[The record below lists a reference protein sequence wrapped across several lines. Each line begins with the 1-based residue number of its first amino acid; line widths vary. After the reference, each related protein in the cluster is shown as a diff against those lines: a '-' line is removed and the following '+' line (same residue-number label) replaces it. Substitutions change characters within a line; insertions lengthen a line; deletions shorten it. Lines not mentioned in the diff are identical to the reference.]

1 MPKIE
6 KDLLKVKGSDGQW
19 HYIPAV
25 GGGDTPTWEMVQ
37 NKPFSTLGSGLSV
50 DKNGVL
56 SAEGGGGGGSGGE
69 AVKFA
74 VKSSAN
80 VVVSTKDGQTPVEA
94 GGDEVVLEVNVGDI
108 LVISVAPP
116 SSYFA
121 PEGGSGYKEL
131 GSYPTVRRMY
141 VYWILIEGT
150 GDLMLS

>member
-1 MPKIE
+1 MAVITAIKTNLTRISKAKTDIISAITAKGGTVASGAKIE
-6 KDLLKVKGSDGQW
+6 DLPACIRA
-19 HYIPAV
+19 IP
-25 GGGDTPTWEMVQ
+25 T
-37 NKPFSTLGSGLSV
+37 
-50 DKNGVL
+50 
-56 SAEGGGGGGSGGE
+56 GGGGSGGE

-94 GGDEVVLEVNVGDI
+94 GGEVVVLEVNVGDI

-121 PEGGSGYKEL
+121 LEGGSGYKEL
-131 GSYPTVRRMY
+131 GSFSTVRRMY

-150 GDLMLS
+150 GELMLS

>member
-1 MPKIE
+1 MAVITEIETNLTRISKAKTDIISAITAKGGTVASGAKIE
-6 KDLLKVKGSDGQW
+6 DLPACIRA
-19 HYIPAV
+19 IP
-25 GGGDTPTWEMVQ
+25 T
-37 NKPFSTLGSGLSV
+37 
-50 DKNGVL
+50 
-56 SAEGGGGGGSGGE
+56 GGGGSGGE

>member
-1 MPKIE
+1 MAVITKIKTNLTRISKAKTDIISAITAKGGTVASGAKIE
-6 KDLLKVKGSDGQW
+6 DLPACIRA
-19 HYIPAV
+19 IP
-25 GGGDTPTWEMVQ
+25 T
-37 NKPFSTLGSGLSV
+37 
-50 DKNGVL
+50 
-56 SAEGGGGGGSGGE
+56 GGGGSGGE

-80 VVVSTKDGQTPVEA
+80 VVVSTKDGQTPVET

>member
-1 MPKIE
+1 MAVITEIKTNLTRISKAKTDIISAITAKGGTVASGAKIE
-6 KDLLKVKGSDGQW
+6 DLPACIRA
-19 HYIPAV
+19 IP
-25 GGGDTPTWEMVQ
+25 T
-37 NKPFSTLGSGLSV
+37 
-50 DKNGVL
+50 
-56 SAEGGGGGGSGGE
+56 GGGGK
-69 AVKFA
+69 AVEFV
-74 VKSSAN
+74 VKSSVN

-94 GGDEVVLEVNVGDI
+94 GGNVAVLEVNVGDI

-131 GSYPTVRRMY
+131 GSYPTVRRMC

>member
-1 MPKIE
+1 MAVITKIKTNLTRISKAKTDIISAITAKGGTVASGAKIE
-6 KDLLKVKGSDGQW
+6 DLPACIRA
-19 HYIPAV
+19 IP
-25 GGGDTPTWEMVQ
+25 T
-37 NKPFSTLGSGLSV
+37 
-50 DKNGVL
+50 
-56 SAEGGGGGGSGGE
+56 GGGGK
-69 AVKFA
+69 AVEFV
-74 VKSSAN
+74 VKSSVN

>member
-1 MPKIE
+1 MAVITEIKTNLTRISKAKTDIISAITAKGGTVASGAKIE
-6 KDLLKVKGSDGQW
+6 DLPACIRA
-19 HYIPAV
+19 IP
-25 GGGDTPTWEMVQ
+25 T
-37 NKPFSTLGSGLSV
+37 
-50 DKNGVL
+50 
-56 SAEGGGGGGSGGE
+56 GGGGSGGE

-80 VVVSTKDGQTPVEA
+80 VVVSTKDGQTPVET

>member
-1 MPKIE
+1 MAVTTEIKTNLTRISKAKTDIISAITAKGGTVASGAKIE
-6 KDLLKVKGSDGQW
+6 DLPACIRA
-19 HYIPAV
+19 IP
-25 GGGDTPTWEMVQ
+25 T
-37 NKPFSTLGSGLSV
+37 
-50 DKNGVL
+50 
-56 SAEGGGGGGSGGE
+56 GGGGSGGE

-80 VVVSTKDGQTPVEA
+80 VVVSTKDGQTPVET

>member
-1 MPKIE
+1 MAVITEIKTNLTRISKAKTDIISAITAKGGTVASGAKIE
-6 KDLLKVKGSDGQW
+6 DLPACIRA
-19 HYIPAV
+19 IP
-25 GGGDTPTWEMVQ
+25 T
-37 NKPFSTLGSGLSV
+37 
-50 DKNGVL
+50 
-56 SAEGGGGGGSGGE
+56 GGGGK
-69 AVKFA
+69 AVEFV
-74 VKSSAN
+74 VKSSVN

-150 GDLMLS
+150 GDLMLSQ

>member
-1 MPKIE
+1 MAVITEIKTNLTRISKAKTDIISAITAKGGTVASGAKIE
-6 KDLLKVKGSDGQW
+6 DLPACIRA
-19 HYIPAV
+19 IP
-25 GGGDTPTWEMVQ
+25 T
-37 NKPFSTLGSGLSV
+37 
-50 DKNGVL
+50 
-56 SAEGGGGGGSGGE
+56 GGGGSGGE

-80 VVVSTKDGQTPVEA
+80 VVASTKDGQTPVEA

>member
-1 MPKIE
+1 MAVITDIKTNLTRISKAKTDIISAITAKGGTVASGAKIE
-6 KDLLKVKGSDGQW
+6 DLPACIRA
-19 HYIPAV
+19 IP
-25 GGGDTPTWEMVQ
+25 T
-37 NKPFSTLGSGLSV
+37 
-50 DKNGVL
+50 
-56 SAEGGGGGGSGGE
+56 GGGGSGGE

>member
-1 MPKIE
+1 MAVITEIKTNLTRISKAKTDIISAITAKGGTVASGAKIE
-6 KDLLKVKGSDGQW
+6 DLPACIRA
-19 HYIPAV
+19 IP
-25 GGGDTPTWEMVQ
+25 T
-37 NKPFSTLGSGLSV
+37 
-50 DKNGVL
+50 
-56 SAEGGGGGGSGGE
+56 GGGGSGGE

-80 VVVSTKDGQTPVEA
+80 VVVSAKDGQTPVEA

>member
-1 MPKIE
+1 MRLNMAVITEIKTNLTRISKAKTDIISAITAKGGTVASGAKIE
-6 KDLLKVKGSDGQW
+6 DLPACIRA
-19 HYIPAV
+19 IP
-25 GGGDTPTWEMVQ
+25 T
-37 NKPFSTLGSGLSV
+37 
-50 DKNGVL
+50 
-56 SAEGGGGGGSGGE
+56 GGGGSGGE

-74 VKSSAN
+74 VKSSVN